1 MQPFEQRHQ
10 FRSRGVI
17 ADPERQLLARRR
29 LARQRA
35 VMRLDQRAGMG
46 QERRAV
52 GGQPHRARRALDQ
65 PFADHALQPLQ
76 LHADGGL
83 RGAERLGGAG
93 KALQFGDQQEGLHG
107 IDIQRAHVIINNGYH
122 CYEQR

>member
-1 MQPFEQRHQ
+1 
-10 FRSRGVI
+10 
-17 ADPERQLLARRR
+17 
-29 LARQRA
+29 
-35 VMRLDQRAGMG
+35 MRLDQRAGVR

-65 PFADHALQPLQ
+65 AFAEHGLQPLQ
-76 LHADGGL
+76 FQADGGL
-83 RGAERLGGAG
+83 RGAERFGGAG

-107 IDIQRAHVIINNGYH
+107 IDIQRGHVIITNGYH